1 MELRF
6 VERNT
11 EVVLGIGFG
20 PKIKVLQ
27 FREQRDN
34 GVHLYYTK
42 WTDVPLE
49 IEASE

>member
-6 VERNT
+6 VERYA
-11 EVVLGIGFG
+11 EIVLGVGFG
-20 PKIKVLQ
+20 PKVKVLQ

-34 GVHLYYTK
+34 GVEFYYTK

-49 IEASE
+49 TEN